1 MTKPMT
7 SDSEFALQLYRLMQ
21 KFKDFNL
28 DNEPYSYDILGFSE
42 WLEFEE
48 KVADG
53 GSSTDGSANTEAS
66 CKLAPK
72 AQSEA
77 PSVDEILDELFA
89 PLIDSPNLT
98 LTSVYWKEA
107 KAKINRLIAGAEE
120 NGILKGL
127 YQARY
132 ATEPGSEEEQRID
145 NQIAELSN
153 LSKTIAQETRY
164 GSEIFTT
171 MEARPLSGG
180 WMFDDKVGNLFRYR
194 KWWEFWKPE
203 RIYLAQ
209 PKDNLNKERLGHD

>member
-1 MTKPMT
+1 MT

-77 PSVDEILDELFA
+77 PSVDDELEKILDRLAVRMYDEGQLDKPSLMGRQVA
-89 PLIDSPNLT
+89 IVNIN
-98 LTSVYWKEA
+98 EA

-153 LSKTIAQETRY
+153 
-164 GSEIFTT
+164 
-171 MEARPLSGG
+171 
-180 WMFDDKVGNLFRYR
+180 NLT
-194 KWWEFWKPE
+194 KG
-203 RIYLAQ
+203 
-209 PKDNLNKERLGHD
+209 DV

>member
-1 MTKPMT
+1 MT
-7 SDSEFALQLYRLMQ
+7 DAEQ
-21 KFKDFNL
+21 
-28 DNEPYSYDILGFSE
+28 ILLNRVKLVGDGE
-42 WLEFEE
+42 WSLIGTPQE
-48 KVADG
+48 
-53 GSSTDGSANTEAS
+53 
-66 CKLAPK
+66 
-72 AQSEA
+72 
-77 PSVDEILDELFA
+77 
-89 PLIDSPNLT
+89 LID
-98 LTSVYWKEA
+98 E
-107 KAKINRLIAGAEE
+107 INRLIVETEE